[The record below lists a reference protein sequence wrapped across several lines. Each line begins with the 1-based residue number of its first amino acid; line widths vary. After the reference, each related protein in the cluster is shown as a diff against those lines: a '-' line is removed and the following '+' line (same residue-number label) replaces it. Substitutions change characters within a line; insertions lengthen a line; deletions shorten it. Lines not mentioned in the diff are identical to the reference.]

1 MKTLKL
7 IWSRLS
13 PESKSILSFFL
24 KMALLGLALFLLLT
38 VLFGCCVP
46 NALRQAEEYR
56 AQGYETRIITY
67 EPSFLIR
74 ALDLWLFRTH
84 AQAMACKNGECQYV
98 GTYDGQLSDKPT
110 FKNVGRVMVMW
121 GPEEYREAKEAK

>member
-1 MKTLKL
+1 MSRESRWMLL
-7 IWSRLS
+7 IFALC
-13 PESKSILSFFL
+13 
-24 KMALLGLALFLLLT
+24 LLGLIMTLMLPS
-38 VLFGCCVP
+38 CCVP
-46 NALRQAEEYR
+46 NALRQAEAYR